1 MSDVFSGAGR
11 QNNILSGAGRWSEVL
26 LNADMLT
33 EIACCDKPLTLD
45 FLIKIVI
52 RLEHVLHSCH
62 SFQGATVP
70 PEPMQLG
77 HMKLSERHREKC
89 RCKHR
94 CFYCGNVNHLIGL
107 CPRCRRSIAKP
118 VLSSLLHFRSH

>member
-52 RLEHVLHSCH
+52 
-62 SFQGATVP
+62 
-70 PEPMQLG
+70 
-77 HMKLSERHREKC
+77 
-89 RCKHR
+89 
-94 CFYCGNVNHLIGL
+94 
-107 CPRCRRSIAKP
+107 
-118 VLSSLLHFRSH
+118 